1 MRITRG
7 SRIGRTGHGDAIGRG
22 VVRVEGPVVLVVLV
36 VRVDPAGR
44 VEHAVAVRARGEVLR
59 GIAGQGPVVRRVPTG
74 VRAPVAIAAHVL
86 AVSAARV
93 RVDRWGAAMIV
104 AVAGLRIVE
113 RGTRISITS
122 SRPL

>member
-1 MRITRG
+1 
-7 SRIGRTGHGDAIGRG
+7 
-22 VVRVEGPVVLVVLV
+22 VRVEGPVVLVVLV

>member
-1 MRITRG
+1 
-7 SRIGRTGHGDAIGRG
+7 
-22 VVRVEGPVVLVVLV
+22 VRVEEPEVLV
-36 VRVDPAGR
+36 GR

-59 GIAGQGPVVRRVPTG
+59 GIAGQGPVVRRVPTEA
-74 VRAPVAIAAHVL
+74 RVL

-122 SRPL
+122 SRPQ

>member
-7 SRIGRTGHGDAIGRG
+7 SRIDRTGHGDAIGRG
-22 VVRVEGPVVLVVLV
+22 VVRAEGPVVLV

-59 GIAGQGPVVRRVPTG
+59 GIAGQGPVVRRVPTE
-74 VRAPVAIAAHVL
+74 VRVPVATAAHVRV
-86 AVSAARV
+86 AIVARV

-122 SRPL
+122 SRPQ